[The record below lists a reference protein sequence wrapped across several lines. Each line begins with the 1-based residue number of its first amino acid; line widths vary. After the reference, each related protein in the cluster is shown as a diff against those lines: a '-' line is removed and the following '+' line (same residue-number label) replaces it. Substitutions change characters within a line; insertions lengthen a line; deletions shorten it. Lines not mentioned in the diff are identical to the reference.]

1 MNPKPVSRK
10 SQGREGVKIS
20 RLSRFHPFSLLILMT
35 IHLLV
40 APDSQA
46 MEKTKHILLLGASVG
61 KAWQIE
67 NLPQRA
73 NIKGYRFEYVG
84 EYNFDKTEALRKILA
99 RKENRPEA
107 IFIKEC
113 AAYFPGD
120 LPLYQKLMIGWV
132 KECRAVGVTPIP
144 TTVVPVIRDR
154 SFVTQIKDLI
164 KRLIGRPTSDLRLT
178 SIIKYN
184 DWVKT
189 YAQKEALAVL
199 DLEAPLRVNPNDRSL
214 RLDLHSGDGLH
225 LNAKAYAILDQ
236 AVIQSL
242 QSF

>member
-1 MNPKPVSRK
+1 MNATNPMTIFFKT
-10 SQGREGVKIS
+10 
-20 RLSRFHPFSLLILMT
+20 FLILLT
-35 IHLLV
+35 ILILV
-40 APDSQA
+40 SQDSQA

-61 KAWQIE
+61 NSWQIE
-67 NLPQRA
+67 NLPQRT

-84 EYNFDKTEALRKILA
+84 EYKFDKTEALRKILA

-120 LPLYQKLMIGWV
+120 LPLYQKLMTGWV
-132 KECRAVGVTPIP
+132 KECRAGGVIPIP
-144 TTVVPVIRDR
+144 TTVVPVIRDN
-154 SFVTQIKDLI
+154 SFKTKIKDI
-164 KRLIGRPTSDLRLT
+164 VKRIIGRSPHDLRLT

-189 YAQKEALAVL
+189 YAQKEGLAVL
-199 DLEAPLRVNPNDRSL
+199 DLEAPLRVSPSDRSL

-236 AVIQSL
+236 TVIQSL
-242 QSF
+242 